1 MKNFVRMNIK
11 MTDFMKRFVDKCK
24 HACYFLKFLFICF
37 IVMGLCNWILCLV
50 RGLFC
55 EENECEKFLSVYWG
69 AMTAVATILMFTAA
83 VKTVYYAKEAYNE
96 AKKSN
101 VESEKSRNYNT
112 FYTMFTQLISIQTEL
127 FKEAHFN
134 CTKKIFPLSL
144 INKESVFHEF
154 VRYYE
159 NRTKDTALSIDMI
172 AKIWND
178 FYKHI
183 SCKYDFSKCFKYIYH
198 EIDIILD
205 FETKIKDY
213 DGKDDS
219 LRHYAQLVSGNMN
232 KDELFCY
239 FINLLVVFH
248 ENGIGT
254 KEREAHL
261 EFLVKYNFFQDIC
274 RVSRRGTHW
283 QMMRRIREILR
294 EPELTK
300 FADMIIINYYGQ
312 KEKNVSEN

>member
-1 MKNFVRMNIK
+1 MK
-11 MTDFMKRFVDKCK
+11 KCEFLWEK
-24 HACYFLKFLFICF
+24 TKKPILCFLGGLMVLLLIISICYF
-37 IVMGLCNWILCLV
+37 IVHFFYGN
-50 RGLFC
+50 
-55 EENECEKFLSVYWG
+55 SVEARDFVKSTWQDIFWS
-69 AMTAVATILMFTAA
+69 AMTAIATIAMVIATLGA
-83 VKTVYYAKEAYNE
+83 VHYAKEAYNE

-101 VESEKSRNYNT
+101 VESEKSNIESEKSRNYNA
-112 FYTMFTQLISIQTEL
+112 FYTMFTQLISIQAEL
-127 FKEAHFN
+127 FKEARFN
-134 CTKKIFPLSL
+134 CTKKCFPLSW
-144 INKESVFHEF
+144 IKKESVFHNF
-154 VRYYE
+154 VCYYE
-159 NRTKDTALSIDMI
+159 NRTKDTDLSIDKI
-172 AKIWND
+172 AIIWND

-183 SCKYDFSKCFKYIYH
+183 SRKYDFSKCFKYIYH

-213 DGKDDS
+213 DKKDDS

-274 RVSRRGTHW
+274 RVSKRGAHW
-283 QMMRRIREILR
+283 QMMGRIREILR
-294 EPELTK
+294 EPGLTK
-300 FADMIIINYYGQ
+300 FADMIIINCYR
-312 KEKNVSEN
+312 